1 MPFFIFFLKTRS
13 SASKE
18 MESLPLHICHVQTL
32 SIFVN
37 RSHALIHSIALA
49 CLIYYRASF
58 LFEDKDPKTK
68 DTPLILPWLLVFASE
83 LLLSFIW
90 LLGQAYRWRPVTRTV
105 FPERLTD
112 DDKLPPIDVFICTT
126 DPIKEPTIGV
136 MNTVLSAMALDYPPE
151 KLHVYLSDDGRSPI
165 TLHGMKE
172 ACWFARWWL
181 PFCRRYRIKTRSP
194 EAYFSTSKDGDEG
207 SGSSE
212 FITERQK
219 IKVSFLCMYVRV
231 WSKRSLF
238 VLKWIHF
245 IIHIKSYKS
254 KCIQRVFCH
263 LKIKILNLKEIFSI
277 SNEIVFVKSFDFAY
291 PKTNFVCASFSF
303 LLDFN

>member
-1 MPFFIFFLKTRS
+1 
-13 SASKE
+13 

-126 DPIKEPTIGV
+126 DPNKEPTIGV

-151 KLHVYLSDDGRSPI
+151 KLHVYLSDDGGSPI

-219 IKVSFLCMYVRV
+219 IKERYEVFMKSITEVRQRGEPVDGSRITSRNHPSVIEAVASELPESPLVDCSSSF
-231 WSKRSLF
+231 
-238 VLKWIHF
+238 
-245 IIHIKSYKS
+245 
-254 KCIQRVFCH
+254 
-263 LKIKILNLKEIFSI
+263 
-277 SNEIVFVKSFDFAY
+277 
-291 PKTNFVCASFSF
+291 PASSP
-303 LLDFN
+303 LLVAAASVVTDLD